1 MPPHMRVET
10 TRLKSSLRLQGDA
23 RLPQSRRD
31 DPSYTFYALAGVILT
46 HVAAM
51 IVTEI
56 REGGSITSA
65 MFTGQ
70 KILKRSPQDVGR

>member
-56 REGGSITSA
+56 REGSITSG

-70 KILKRSPQDVGR
+70 KNLKRSPQDVGR